1 MHKMHI
7 YSFTHDKVQISNFVI
22 AVLKCSEQRVKIKS
36 CLMIPE
42 LKKKDSFLC
51 YFFKICCIVS
61 GSFVKL
67 LPYHHYFGHDTVL
80 DVIKP
85 DSEIA

>member
-22 AVLKCSEQRVKIKS
+22 AVLKCSEQCVKIKS
-36 CLMIPE
+36 HLMITKV
-42 LKKKDSFLC
+42 KKEDFFLC
-51 YFFKICCIVS
+51 DFFEIVS
-61 GSFVKL
+61 RSSEKL
-67 LPYHHYFGHDTVL
+67 LPYYCYFGHHTVL
-80 DVIKP
+80 DVIKA